1 MNDEPKDQRIPIMMS
16 ASEVKAIDDW
26 SFEHRIRT
34 RAEAVRRLCVIGAEC
49 DQKKL
54 DQLEQLLNSAM
65 GNIVGAWADM
75 IAAIREDRQIT
86 IQEANSIANSIFNGR
101 MDVADARFSL
111 MKMREVVAATMGADD
126 TSEAVNTAREEHI
139 RLKSWGTLP
148 NIRVTPDHTWE
159 LKEED
164 IQFLKR
170 LSSPRRESKGPKES
184 EARRRKS
191 NDKPE

>member
-1 MNDEPKDQRIPIMMS
+1 MNQEPKDQRIPIMMS

-49 DQKKL
+49 DKKKL
-54 DQLEQLLNSAM
+54 DALEQLLNNAM
-65 GNIVGAWADM
+65 GNILDAWIAM
-75 IAAIREDRQIT
+75 IDAIRENRIIT
-86 IQEANSIANSIFNGR
+86 IQEANYIANSIFNGR
-101 MDVADARFSL
+101 MDIGEARFSL
-111 MKMREVVAATMGADD
+111 TKMREVVAATMGADD
-126 TSEAVNTAREEHI
+126 TSEAINAAREEHI
-139 RLKSWGTLP
+139 RMKSLGNMP
-148 NIRVTPDHTWE
+148 DMRVTRDHTWE

-170 LSSPRRESKGPKES
+170 LSSPRRESRGPKES

-191 NDKPE
+191 DDTTE